1 MIAQTNVVMAATVWK
16 GYISFGM
23 VSIPVRL
30 YSGARGKTISFHLL
44 HKKDNSRVHE
54 VMYCDA
60 EEKPVTRAELVKG
73 YEYRKGQYVVVTP
86 EEIKLIT
93 PRTQSMMEILQFV
106 KGDDIDPIFFESS
119 YYVGADTNG
128 EKPYALLFEA
138 MRQSS
143 YDGLA
148 KVTMHGREHIVI
160 LRPAKRGIMLHTMY
174 YADEV
179 RDVPEAAP
187 KTNLVKDK
195 ELQMAKALI
204 ETLIG
209 EFRPEQYHDTYRE
222 NLEKLIAAK
231 AKGKQIGPVAEP
243 KAPKV
248 VDIMEALRKSLEQS
262 KDAKGKQA
270 PEKKTAKRKKTSSG
284 KAA

>member
-1 MIAQTNVVMAATVWK
+1 MAATVWK

-30 YSGARGKTISFHLL
+30 YGGARGKTISFHLL
-44 HKKDNSRVHE
+44 HQKDNSRVHE

-60 EEKPVTRAELVKG
+60 ENKPVTRAELIKG
-73 YEYRKGQYVVVTP
+73 YEYKKGQYVTITA
-86 EEIKLIT
+86 EEIKQVI
-93 PRTQSMMEILQFV
+93 PRSESVMEILQFV
-106 KGDDIDPIFFESS
+106 KGDEIDPVFFESS
-119 YYVGADTNG
+119 YYVGADANG
-128 EKPYALLFEA
+128 QKPYALLFEA

-174 YADEV
+174 YADEI
-179 RDVPEAAP
+179 RDVPEVAP
-187 KTNLVKDK
+187 NSKLVKDK

-204 ETLIG
+204 EALVAD
-209 EFRPEQYHDTYRE
+209 FKPERYKDTYRE

-231 AKGKQIGPVAEP
+231 AKGKQITPAAEP

-248 VDIMEALRKSLEQS
+248 VDIMEALRKSLES
-262 KDAKGKQA
+262 KSAEGKAAPAKKS
-270 PEKKTAKRKKTSSG
+270 AKRKKASGG

>member
-1 MIAQTNVVMAATVWK
+1 MAATAWK
-16 GYISFGM
+16 GYISFGL
-23 VSIPVRL
+23 VSIPIRL

-60 EEKPVTRAELVKG
+60 EDKPVSRSELIKG
-73 YEYRKGQYVVVTP
+73 FEYKKGQYVTVTADEIKKVTP
-86 EEIKLIT
+86 A
-93 PRTQSMMEILQFV
+93 TQSIMEIVEFI
-106 KGDDIDPIFFESS
+106 KGDEIDPVFFETS
-119 YYVGADTNG
+119 YYVGADANG

-138 MRQSS
+138 MQQSN
-143 YDGLA
+143 YDALA

-174 YADEV
+174 YADEI
-179 RDVPEAAP
+179 RDVPEVAP
-187 KTNLVKDK
+187 RSTLVKEK

-204 ETLIG
+204 ESLVG
-209 EFRPEQYHDTYRE
+209 DFRPEQYKDTYRE

-231 AKGKQIGPVAEP
+231 AKGKEITPAAEP
-243 KAPKV
+243 KTAKV
-248 VDIMEALRKSLEQS
+248 VDIMEALRKSLES
-262 KDAKGKQA
+262 KSTARKGA
-270 PEKKTAKRKKTSSG
+270 TAKKTSKRKKAAGG